1 MVVPL
6 VKVGCGKHAVVR
18 LVIDD
23 PGAIPEEDQSH
34 GLAGTDHPRPEL
46 PEAWAQ
52 STIIISSCFIRY
64 KPSRKIARINLQ
76 RHHPTSNSNRQSLIP
91 PP

>member
-1 MVVPL
+1 MALLIAVVLAAIASVVPL

-34 GLAGTDHPRPEL
+34 GLA
-46 PEAWAQ
+46 
-52 STIIISSCFIRY
+52 
-64 KPSRKIARINLQ
+64 
-76 RHHPTSNSNRQSLIP
+76 
-91 PP
+91 